1 MNEEIVSGLNNAV
14 AHGVS
19 LEGAA
24 QSFINAGY
32 NAAEVREAQ
41 TFLGRGFAPLPK
53 TPVVET
59 KPAVSASPVS
69 SAPSTPQILQ
79 AAQPGMAKPETKQ
92 ASKKTI
98 ILLVVLAILVLI
110 AGIASVLMLYLR

>member
-1 MNEEIVSGLNNAV
+1 MNEEITGGLNTAI

-19 LEGAA
+19 LEEAA

-41 TFLGRGFAPLPK
+41 TVLGRGFAPLPK
-53 TPVVET
+53 TATAEP
-59 KPAVSASPVS
+59 KPAASASPVS
-69 SAPSTPQILQ
+69 FASSTPMVS
-79 AAQPGMAKPETKQ
+79 QPTETKQETRQ

-98 ILLVVLAILVLI
+98 ILLVVLALLVLI
-110 AGIASVLMLYLR
+110 AGIASVLMLYLK